1 MRMGLHPVSLLM
13 FSCFLWTEHC
23 PAENICLHLIELS
36 AAQGVSEEAGNK
48 QRAAKNTGCDSRVKV
63 G

>member
-1 MRMGLHPVSLLM
+1 MRFGIA
-13 FSCFLWTEHC
+13 F
-23 PAENICLHLIELS
+23 NIFVHRIELS

-48 QRAAKNTGCDSRVKV
+48 QGAAKNTGCDSRVKL